1 MRKVAKNKDGPVR
14 KSKMRLGA
22 FIPIVAAGAA
32 AAVTVLLLRWSST
45 AMFHLWLG
53 PLGWLVAVAGAAAAT
68 SSVTAAAYGH
78 SEFRRDPGIPNSY
91 PFKAELLAN
100 IARQKQERE
109 EQLQREREQRKQQKQ
124 QQRQQRQE
132 QSEAA
137 AAAVQADGA
146 TDAEALQRIADK
158 AAAAT
163 TTFEAATAA
172 GPSEAD
178 LALQSIAS
186 SLTLSSS
193 KQQHV
198 AALQR
203 QQQQQLRQLLAASDI
218 IIHVLDARL
227 PLAFRCAGLERWA
240 LREGKKVILL
250 LNKIDLLPAAA
261 LAAWLHHLQRSSAC
275 PVLAFKCSSSN
286 SSSAGKRRGRWCA
299 ADPLHASDK
308 LKRSSSHALGV
319 QPLLKL
325 LSSIAHAAAKPSRG
339 AAAATST
346 AENDTVA
353 AESGASATSSSSR
366 PAFGGGSGSSKA
378 FMTVGVVGYPNV
390 GKSSVVNALT
400 RSACTASVAALPGS
414 TRQLKFI
421 KLDSQTQLID
431 SPGVL
436 FAPPAKEE
444 DRATILP
451 HPLSILAL
459 QQEQQQGRQLEK
471 PLVASAS
478 VLLQSLLPVPQIPD
492 PVAVAE
498 ALISIS
504 CIQTLQRLYH
514 LPSFSNPKEA
524 LHALAMRR
532 GKLLKGGTADIDAAA
547 KMFLQG
553 WQEGSIPYYSLPS
566 GFRDNEPVRLVNKSD
581 MEDEAIAALQQELA
595 DRQLAALGVTPAAA
609 SAPARGPEAEAESED
624 AQASH
629 SGHGAMRLMFRDIA
643 MTKRQREEQRAKTE
657 ASERMEHVAARQKQ
671 RKLEKKMRRGEAAA
685 VSMEE
690 DKATEGQTEVTEDF

>member
-1 MRKVAKNKDGPVR
+1 M
-14 KSKMRLGA
+14 
-22 FIPIVAAGAA
+22 
-32 AAVTVLLLRWSST
+32 
-45 AMFHLWLG
+45 
-53 PLGWLVAVAGAAAAT
+53 
-68 SSVTAAAYGH
+68 
-78 SEFRRDPGIPNSY
+78 
-91 PFKAELLAN
+91 
-100 IARQKQERE
+100 
-109 EQLQREREQRKQQKQ
+109 
-124 QQRQQRQE
+124 
-132 QSEAA
+132 
-137 AAAVQADGA
+137 
-146 TDAEALQRIADK
+146 
-158 AAAAT
+158 
-163 TTFEAATAA
+163 
-172 GPSEAD
+172 
-178 LALQSIAS
+178 
-186 SLTLSSS
+186 
-193 KQQHV
+193 
-198 AALQR
+198 
-203 QQQQQLRQLLAASDI
+203 
-218 IIHVLDARL
+218 
-227 PLAFRCAGLERWA
+227 
-240 LREGKKVILL
+240 
-250 LNKIDLLPAAA
+250 
-261 LAAWLHHLQRSSAC
+261 
-275 PVLAFKCSSSN
+275 
-286 SSSAGKRRGRWCA
+286 
-299 ADPLHASDK
+299 
-308 LKRSSSHALGV
+308 

-566 GFRDNEPVRLVNKSD
+566 GFRDN
-581 MEDEAIAALQQELA
+581 
-595 DRQLAALGVTPAAA
+595 
-609 SAPARGPEAEAESED
+609 
-624 AQASH
+624 
-629 SGHGAMRLMFRDIA
+629 
-643 MTKRQREEQRAKTE
+643 
-657 ASERMEHVAARQKQ
+657 
-671 RKLEKKMRRGEAAA
+671 
-685 VSMEE
+685 VS
-690 DKATEGQTEVTEDF
+690 